1 MNNESII
8 IPEEKQKI
16 ILYARE
22 RFLAE
27 GFAKITIDEIAKELF
42 ISKSTFY
49 KYFSNKDILIQE
61 SIASVVGEI
70 SARVKLMLES
80 DSNAIEKFT
89 GMMVILT
96 KNIIRFSNKFF
107 NDLQF
112 HAPHIWEQVD
122 EIRKKLMFDNISR
135 IIKQGQEEKLFIDY
149 PPEIILGLFIGA
161 LRNVVSPE
169 FLLNNRFS
177 GEEAAKTCFHI
188 CINGIL
194 TEKGKKVYNQSTIL
208 K

>member
-1 MNNESII
+1 MKDEAIL

-16 ILYARE
+16 LLYTRE

-27 GFAKITIDEIAKELF
+27 GFAKITIDEIAKSLY

-49 KYFSNKDILIQE
+49 KYFPNKDILIQE
-61 SIASVVGEI
+61 SLASVISEI

-80 DSNAIEKFT
+80 DTNAIEKFT
-89 GMMVILT
+89 GMIVILT
-96 KNIIRFSNKFF
+96 KNLIRFSNKFLS
-107 NDLQF
+107 DMQV
-112 HAPHIWEQVD
+112 HTPHIWEKID

-149 PPEIILGLFIGA
+149 PPEIILGIFLGA
-161 LRNVVSPE
+161 MRNIVTPD
-169 FLLNNRFS
+169 FLLNNSFS
-177 GEEAAKTCFHI
+177 SDEAAKTGFNI
-188 CINGIL
+188 LINGIL
-194 TEKGKKVYNQSTIL
+194 TEKGKKVYKQSMIL